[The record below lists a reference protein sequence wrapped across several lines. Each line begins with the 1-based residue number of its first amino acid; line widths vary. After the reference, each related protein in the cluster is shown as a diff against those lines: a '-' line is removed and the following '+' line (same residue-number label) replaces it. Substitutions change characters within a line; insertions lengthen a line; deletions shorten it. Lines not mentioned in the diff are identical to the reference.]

1 MTKRILSTA
10 LTVLGIVALITP
22 VSAVTTFLFTPTSV
36 EHAKSGSF
44 TLTIIANPQGVKNYT
59 VKAELEYPADIVG
72 VKSFTFA
79 NDWLPLVKPGYDL
92 IDNARGV
99 LIKTAGY
106 PGGISGPTV
115 FGTVLFSPKKAGN
128 GTIKVGEN
136 SLALDA
142 QSKNVLGSPTKAVVV
157 ITAPAAPPAKEA
169 TPKVPQEEILPPEA
183 TTTPVPPTPPLFDIK
198 IGPAVEQP
206 QKTEILTVA
215 VVAGIALIIAVF
227 AIIYI
232 LRSKKIAKK
241 KIGKPQP

>member
-10 LTVLGIVALITP
+10 LMVLGMVALTAP
-22 VSAVTTFLFTPTSV
+22 VSAATTLLLTPVSV

-44 TLTIIANPQGVKNYT
+44 TLTIVVNPQGVKNYT
-59 VKAELEYPADIVG
+59 VKAELDYPADIVA

-79 NDWLPLVKPGYDL
+79 NDWLPLIKSGYDL
-92 IDNARGV
+92 MDNARGV

-115 FGTVLFSPKKAGN
+115 FGTVLFSPKKAGS
-128 GTIKVGEN
+128 GTIKVGGS

-142 QSKNVLGSPTKAVVV
+142 QSKNVFGSPTKAVVV
-157 ITAPAAPPAKEA
+157 ITAPAAPPAKEV
-169 TPKVPQEEILPPEA
+169 TPQVPQEEILPPEA

-198 IGPAVEQP
+198 IGPAAEQP
-206 QKTEILTVA
+206 QKTEIPTVA
-215 VVAGIALIIAVF
+215 VVAGIVLIVAVF

-232 LRSKKIAKK
+232 LHSKKIAKK
-241 KIGKPQP
+241 KIGKSQS

>member
-10 LTVLGIVALITP
+10 LMVLGMAALIAP
-22 VSAVTTFLFTPTSV
+22 VSAATTFLLTPVSV

-44 TLTIIANPQGVKNYT
+44 TLTIVVNPQGVKNYT
-59 VKAELEYPADIVG
+59 VRAELDYPADIVA

-79 NDWLPLVKPGYDL
+79 NDWLPLIKPGYDL
-92 IDNARGV
+92 IDNAKGV

-106 PGGISGPTV
+106 PGGISGSTV
-115 FGTVLFSPKKAGN
+115 LGTVIFSPKKAGS

-142 QSKNVLGSPTKAVVV
+142 RSKNVLGPPTKAVVV

-169 TPKVPQEEILPPEA
+169 TPKIPEEEKLPPEA
-183 TTTPVPPTPPLFDIK
+183 TTTPAPPPPPLFDIK
-198 IGPAVEQP
+198 IGPAAEQP
-206 QKTEILTVA
+206 QKTEIPTVA
-215 VVAGIALIIAVF
+215 VVAGIALIVAVF
-227 AIIYI
+227 AVIYI

-241 KIGKPQP
+241 KIGKPQS